1 MKKIQYKGF
10 TIEAETGTDPQ
21 VEVTI
26 SKTVNGTFYH
36 GSIGAAENEGL
47 CNEDW
52 TRLIRVPVSVLDK
65 AYDLEESLL
74 S

>member
-10 TIEAETGTDPQ
+10 TIEAETGEDPQ
-21 VEVTI
+21 VDVTI
-26 SKTVNGTFYH
+26 SKTVNGTLYY
-36 GSIGAAENEGL
+36 GSIGLAENEGL

-52 TRLIRVPVSVLDK
+52 TRYIKVPVNVLDK
-65 AYDLEESLL
+65 AYDLEESLF